1 MAFNLK
7 IFSLTLCLIQF
18 KLLVAVDIQG
28 KVLGEKYYIPYSVE
42 KVSWYRAYQLCAKVG
57 MQLAS
62 IESETEFKNLRD
74 YLYET
79 CKYYF

>member
-7 IFSLTLCLIQF
+7 IFSLTLSLILF
-18 KLLVAVDIQG
+18 KLFLVVNGQG
-28 KVLGEKYYIPYSVE
+28 KTIGEKYYLPYSIE

-74 YLYET
+74 HLYNS
-79 CKYYF
+79 CKY